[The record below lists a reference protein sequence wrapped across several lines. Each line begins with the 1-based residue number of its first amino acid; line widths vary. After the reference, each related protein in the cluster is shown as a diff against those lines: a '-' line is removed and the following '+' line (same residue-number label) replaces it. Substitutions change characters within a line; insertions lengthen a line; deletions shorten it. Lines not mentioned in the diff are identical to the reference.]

1 MKARIA
7 NNKNIQTMEQKDI
20 DIYEILKNEEYGTE
34 LYTPK
39 CGNVWHSGMAND
51 KDSAK
56 AIWTEDEAG
65 REHFFDK
72 NGKIYKEGE
81 VLLLPSEEMRD
92 WNKFFKKGD
101 VLVHRNGDIHVIF
114 EGFKDNRYTRF
125 KGKHYLW
132 NECFEDYNKEVSEMI
147 TFTFRKASDDE
158 AQTYINSIEKF
169 FGGKLNRETLEI
181 EKAQPDFKDGDI
193 VSLEIRYIDSEDV
206 IAETYILHGDYHNG
220 ENLNFYAGYRDNIT
234 DKVIYNSFV
243 RPDKTSVRKELL
255 RYATKEEKQQLF
267 DALEKEGK
275 RWDSEKK
282 QIVDLKPAFE
292 VGKLYVFN
300 EDDEDG
306 ELTIIGKLIDKNESE
321 DTLTFGKQYEIEN
334 QKFVTDQT
342 FDLRISVSKELREA
356 TENEVELFN
365 KHYAIWK
372 KEKEAKE
379 QPAFKVF
386 DKVLVRLGKEFKWLP
401 ALFIRDRGESLTNR
415 YNVLPLHTGK
425 PADFTHCIP
434 FEGHENIA
442 FTDYDIENLPF

>member
-1 MKARIA
+1 
-7 NNKNIQTMEQKDI
+7 MEQKDI

-39 CGNVWHSGMAND
+39 CGRVWHSGMAND

-81 VLLLPSEEMRD
+81 VLLFPSKEMRD
-92 WNKFFKKGD
+92 WSKFFKKGD
-101 VLVHRNGDIHVIF
+101 VLVHRDANIHVIF

-181 EKAQPDFKDGDI
+181 EKPHPEFKDGDI
-193 VSLEIRYIDSEDV
+193 AFADYGNRQNVFIVSGRTGLSE
-206 IAETYILHGDYHNG
+206 
-220 ENLNFYAGYRDNIT
+220 GYS
-234 DKVIYNSFV
+234 SFISMDLSSLTLSMAW
-243 RPDKTSVRKELL
+243 RTSFFKKDLCKL
-255 RYATKEEKQQLF
+255 RLATEEEKKQLF
-267 DALEKEGK
+267 SALEKKGK
-275 RWDSEKK
+275 RWDREKK
-282 QIVDLKPAFE
+282 QIVDLKLAFE
-292 VGKLYVFN
+292 IGKLYVFN

-321 DTLTFGKQYEIEN
+321 DTLTFGNQYEIEN
-334 QKFVTDQT
+334 EKFVTDQT
-342 FDLRISVSKELREA
+342 FDLRISVNKELREA

-365 KHYAIWK
+365 KHYDIWK
-372 KEKEAKE
+372 NGKEEKE
-379 QPAFKVF
+379 QPAFKTF
-386 DKVLVRLGKEFKWLP
+386 DKVLVRDGGEYEWLP
-401 ALFIRDRGESLTNR
+401 ALFVRDRGEGANYRYKVLSLR
-415 YNVLPLHTGK
+415 SGK
-425 PADFTHCIP
+425 PAEFACCIP
-434 FEGHENIA
+434 YEGNENII
-442 FTDYDIENLPF
+442 FTDHNIDNLPF